1 MPVALPRPIGAGARL
16 ASGRSALGVSRLAD
30 RSCRRENTLVD
41 SACLSDQA
49 GPLEIGFRD
58 KSYDFAQQALQAGDG
73 LYPAHANIVPTRLQ
87 RRESW
92 MSHVREG
99 RAADRHG
106 CPARVTAARADGS
119 WRWVETLHS
128 IAGDNR
134 LCACVMTGTGLNVLS
149 FLFLGFFLGMRHA
162 TDADHVVAIATIVSR
177 ERSMAGSALIGAA
190 WGVGH
195 TMTVMAVGAAIIVF
209 GVVIPPRLGLSMEFA
224 VGIMLV
230 LLGILTLTGMGRTVG
245 AAHAHA
251 GVPAGG
257 HPLDLHDHLHAHGDY
272 VHRHPHGDGPDA
284 HGHAEEHT
292 PLARL
297 DRSGLGRIAFHKWLR
312 PFAVGLVHGLAGS
325 AAAALMVLSIIR
337 EPVAALGYLLLF
349 GLGTIVGMMLIT
361 LMLSAPFAF
370 TAVNL
375 PKFNWRLRV
384 ASGLISFV
392 FGVIL
397 IYGIGF
403 AEGGLFTDAPTWDP
417 RWLCQTTDSP
427 CPWLWGRS

>member
-1 MPVALPRPIGAGARL
+1 
-16 ASGRSALGVSRLAD
+16 
-30 RSCRRENTLVD
+30 
-41 SACLSDQA
+41 
-49 GPLEIGFRD
+49 
-58 KSYDFAQQALQAGDG
+58 
-73 LYPAHANIVPTRLQ
+73 
-87 RRESW
+87 
-92 MSHVREG
+92 
-99 RAADRHG
+99 
-106 CPARVTAARADGS
+106 
-119 WRWVETLHS
+119 
-128 IAGDNR
+128 
-134 LCACVMTGTGLNVLS
+134 MTGTALNVVS

-190 WGVGH
+190 WGIGH

-209 GVVIPPRLGLSMEFA
+209 GVVIPPKLGLSMEFA

-230 LLGILTLTGMGRTVG
+230 LLGILTLTGMGRAVG

-251 GVPAGG
+251 NTPGG
-257 HPLDLHDHLHAHGDY
+257 HAHDLHDHAHAHGDY
-272 VHRHPHGDGPDA
+272 VHMHPHGHDPDA
-284 HGHAEEHT
+284 HGHAEDQT
-292 PLARL
+292 PLARV
-297 DRSGLGRIAFHKWLR
+297 DRSAFGRMAFYQWLR
-312 PFAVGLVHGLAGS
+312 PFVVGLVHGLAGS

-349 GLGTIVGMMLIT
+349 GLGTVVGMMLIT
-361 LMLSAPFAF
+361 LILSAPFAF

-403 AEGGLFTDAPTWDP
+403 AEGGLFTDAPSWEP
-417 RWLCQTTDSP
+417 R
-427 CPWLWGRS
+427 

>member
-1 MPVALPRPIGAGARL
+1 
-16 ASGRSALGVSRLAD
+16 
-30 RSCRRENTLVD
+30 
-41 SACLSDQA
+41 
-49 GPLEIGFRD
+49 
-58 KSYDFAQQALQAGDG
+58 
-73 LYPAHANIVPTRLQ
+73 
-87 RRESW
+87 
-92 MSHVREG
+92 
-99 RAADRHG
+99 
-106 CPARVTAARADGS
+106 
-119 WRWVETLHS
+119 
-128 IAGDNR
+128 
-134 LCACVMTGTGLNVLS
+134 MTGTAVNVVS

-177 ERSMAGSALIGAA
+177 ERSVVGSALIGAA

-195 TMTVMAVGAAIIVF
+195 TITVMAVGAAIIVF
-209 GVVIPPRLGLSMEFA
+209 GVVIPPQLGLSMEFA

-230 LLGILTLTGMGRTVG
+230 LLGVLTLTGMGRKVG

-251 GVPAGG
+251 GGPGG
-257 HPLDLHDHLHAHGDY
+257 HGHALDLHDHPHAHGDY
-272 VHRHPHGDGPDA
+272 VHRHPHGHDPGA

-297 DRSGLGRIAFHKWLR
+297 DRSGLGRIAFYQWLR

-325 AAAALMVLSIIR
+325 AAVALMVLSVIR

-361 LMLSAPFAF
+361 LILSAPFVF

-384 ASGLISFV
+384 ASGLVSFV
-392 FGVIL
+392 FGLVL

-403 AEGGLFTDAPTWDP
+403 AEGGLFTGAPTWDP
-417 RWLCQTTDSP
+417 R
-427 CPWLWGRS
+427 

>member
-1 MPVALPRPIGAGARL
+1 
-16 ASGRSALGVSRLAD
+16 
-30 RSCRRENTLVD
+30 
-41 SACLSDQA
+41 
-49 GPLEIGFRD
+49 
-58 KSYDFAQQALQAGDG
+58 
-73 LYPAHANIVPTRLQ
+73 
-87 RRESW
+87 
-92 MSHVREG
+92 
-99 RAADRHG
+99 
-106 CPARVTAARADGS
+106 
-119 WRWVETLHS
+119 
-128 IAGDNR
+128 
-134 LCACVMTGTGLNVLS
+134 MTGTALNVVS

-177 ERSMAGSALIGAA
+177 ERSVAGSALIGAA

-195 TMTVMAVGAAIIVF
+195 TITVMAVGAAIIVF
-209 GVVIPPRLGLSMEFA
+209 GVVVPPKLGLSMEFA

-230 LLGILTLTGMGRTVG
+230 LLGILTLTGMGRAVG

-251 GVPAGG
+251 HAAVPGG
-257 HPLDLHDHLHAHGDY
+257 PALDLHDHLHTHGDY
-272 VHRHPHGDGPDA
+272 VHRHPHGHDPAA

-297 DRSGLGRIAFHKWLR
+297 DRSGLGRIAFYQWLR

-325 AAAALMVLSIIR
+325 AAVALMVLSIIR
-337 EPVAALGYLLLF
+337 EPLAALGYLLLF

-361 LMLSAPFAF
+361 LILSAPFAF

-384 ASGLISFV
+384 ASGLVSFV
-392 FGVIL
+392 FGVVL

-417 RWLCQTTDSP
+417 R
-427 CPWLWGRS
+427 

>member
-1 MPVALPRPIGAGARL
+1 
-16 ASGRSALGVSRLAD
+16 
-30 RSCRRENTLVD
+30 
-41 SACLSDQA
+41 
-49 GPLEIGFRD
+49 
-58 KSYDFAQQALQAGDG
+58 
-73 LYPAHANIVPTRLQ
+73 
-87 RRESW
+87 
-92 MSHVREG
+92 
-99 RAADRHG
+99 
-106 CPARVTAARADGS
+106 
-119 WRWVETLHS
+119 
-128 IAGDNR
+128 
-134 LCACVMTGTGLNVLS
+134 
-149 FLFLGFFLGMRHA
+149 MRHA

-177 ERSMAGSALIGAA
+177 ERSVAGSALIGAA

-195 TMTVMAVGAAIIVF
+195 TITVMAVGVAIIVF
-209 GVVIPPRLGLSMEFA
+209 EVVVPPRLGLSMEFA
-224 VGIMLV
+224 VGIILV
-230 LLGILTLTGMGRTVG
+230 LLGVLTLTRMGRAVG
-245 AAHAHA
+245 AAHTHA
-251 GVPAGG
+251 SVPGG
-257 HPLDLHDHLHAHGDY
+257 HALDLHDHLH
-272 VHRHPHGDGPDA
+272 A

-297 DRSGLGRIAFHKWLR
+297 DRSGLGRIVFYQWLR

-325 AAAALMVLSIIR
+325 AAVALMVLSIIR

-361 LMLSAPFAF
+361 LILSAPFAF

-417 RWLCQTTDSP
+417 R
-427 CPWLWGRS
+427 

>member
-1 MPVALPRPIGAGARL
+1 
-16 ASGRSALGVSRLAD
+16 
-30 RSCRRENTLVD
+30 
-41 SACLSDQA
+41 
-49 GPLEIGFRD
+49 
-58 KSYDFAQQALQAGDG
+58 
-73 LYPAHANIVPTRLQ
+73 
-87 RRESW
+87 
-92 MSHVREG
+92 
-99 RAADRHG
+99 
-106 CPARVTAARADGS
+106 
-119 WRWVETLHS
+119 
-128 IAGDNR
+128 
-134 LCACVMTGTGLNVLS
+134 MTGTTLNVVS

-177 ERSMAGSALIGAA
+177 ERSMVGSALIGAA

-195 TMTVMAVGAAIIVF
+195 TVTVMAVGAAIIVF
-209 GVVIPPRLGLSMEFA
+209 GVVIPPKLGLSMEFA

-230 LLGILTLTGMGRTVG
+230 LLGILTLTGMGRAVG

-251 GVPAGG
+251 HAAAPGG
-257 HPLDLHDHLHAHGDY
+257 HALDLHDHLHAHGDY
-272 VHRHPHGDGPDA
+272 VHRHPHGHGPAA
-284 HGHAEEHT
+284 HGHAEAHT

-297 DRSGLGRIAFHKWLR
+297 DRSGLGRIAFYQWLR

-325 AAAALMVLSIIR
+325 AAVALMVLSIIR

-361 LMLSAPFAF
+361 LILSAPFVF

-384 ASGLISFV
+384 ASGLVSFV
-392 FGVIL
+392 FGVVL

-417 RWLCQTTDSP
+417 R
-427 CPWLWGRS
+427 

>member
-1 MPVALPRPIGAGARL
+1 
-16 ASGRSALGVSRLAD
+16 
-30 RSCRRENTLVD
+30 
-41 SACLSDQA
+41 
-49 GPLEIGFRD
+49 
-58 KSYDFAQQALQAGDG
+58 
-73 LYPAHANIVPTRLQ
+73 
-87 RRESW
+87 
-92 MSHVREG
+92 
-99 RAADRHG
+99 
-106 CPARVTAARADGS
+106 
-119 WRWVETLHS
+119 
-128 IAGDNR
+128 
-134 LCACVMTGTGLNVLS
+134 MTGTAVNVVS

-177 ERSMAGSALIGAA
+177 ERSVVGSALIGAA

-195 TMTVMAVGAAIIVF
+195 TITVMAVGAAIIVF
-209 GVVIPPRLGLSMEFA
+209 GVVIPPQLGLSMEFA

-230 LLGILTLTGMGRTVG
+230 LLGVLTLTGMGRKVG
-245 AAHAHA
+245 AAHVHA
-251 GVPAGG
+251 GGPGG
-257 HPLDLHDHLHAHGDY
+257 HGHALDLHDHPHAHGDY
-272 VHRHPHGDGPDA
+272 VHQHPHGHGPGA

-297 DRSGLGRIAFHKWLR
+297 DRSGLGRIAFYQWLR

-325 AAAALMVLSIIR
+325 AAVALMVLSVIR

-361 LMLSAPFAF
+361 LILSAPFVF

-384 ASGLISFV
+384 ASGLVSFV

-417 RWLCQTTDSP
+417 R
-427 CPWLWGRS
+427 